1 MSTEIWLHGFPVP
14 RQAVDL
20 AVRAEAWGF
29 DGLLLADSENLV
41 GDPYVEL
48 ALAARATERLRLG
61 PAVTNPVTRH
71 PAVTASAVATLQ
83 IESGGRAVVVL
94 GRGDSAVRQIGLRP
108 ATTEEL
114 ARGLRQLQ
122 GFLRGEDVASASGA
136 SARMPWI
143 EPFRAGEV
151 PVSVAATGPVT
162 IALGARHGGR
172 VDFTVGADPRRVSW
186 AVGEARSAAHGSGT
200 RLSLGAFVNVAVHSD
215 VAVARAL
222 VRGSAAIFA
231 HFVSEG
237 PHDVVP
243 DDDRAVVARVGA
255 AYDEATHGLT
265 TADHARLLPDDFLDR
280 FAVVGP
286 PEHCVAR
293 LLALADLGLD
303 RIIVVPGSRDA
314 EPRSLAASDELF
326 ATEVLPRLR
335 TGIPGPS
342 SGRDAEASR

>member
-1 MSTEIWLHGFPVP
+1 MSTEFWLHGFPVP
-14 RQAVDL
+14 RRAVPL
-20 AVRAEAWGF
+20 AVQAEGWGF

-48 ALAARATERLRLG
+48 ALAARDTQRLQLG

-71 PAVTASAVATLQ
+71 PAVTASAIATLQ
-83 IESGGRAVVVL
+83 IESGGRAVIVL
-94 GRGDSAVRQIGLRP
+94 GRGDSAVRQLGLHP

-114 ARGLRQLQ
+114 EQGLSRLQ
-122 GFLRGEDVASASGA
+122 GFLRGQAVPSGGGVA
-136 SARMPWI
+136 ARMGWI
-143 EPFRAGEV
+143 EPFHAGDV

-162 IALGARHGGR
+162 IALAARRCGR
-172 VDFTVGADPRRVSW
+172 VDFTVGADPRRLSW
-186 AVGEARSAAHGSGT
+186 AVAEARRAVDYTGAQ
-200 RLSLGAFVNVAVHSD
+200 LSLGAFVNVAVHPD
-215 VAVARAL
+215 TAVARDL

-243 DDDRAVVARVGA
+243 DDDRATMERVRA
-255 AYDEATHGLT
+255 AYDEAAHGLT

-293 LLALADLGLD
+293 LRELIGLGLD
-303 RIIVVPGSRDA
+303 RIIVVPSSRDA
-314 EPRSLAASDELF
+314 DPDVLAASNELF
-326 ATEVLPRLR
+326 ATEVLPRLS
-335 TGIPGPS
+335 GP
-342 SGRDAEASR
+342 A

>member
-1 MSTEIWLHGFPVP
+1 
-14 RQAVDL
+14 L
-20 AVRAEAWGF
+20 AVQAEGWGF

-48 ALAARATERLRLG
+48 ALAARDTQRLQLG

-71 PAVTASAVATLQ
+71 PAVTASAIATLQ
-83 IESGGRAVVVL
+83 IESGGRAVIVL
-94 GRGDSAVRQIGLRP
+94 GRGDSAVRQLGLHP

-114 ARGLRQLQ
+114 EQGLSRLQ
-122 GFLRGEDVASASGA
+122 GFLRGQAVPSGGGVA
-136 SARMPWI
+136 ARMGWI
-143 EPFRAGEV
+143 EPFHAGDV

-162 IALGARHGGR
+162 IALAARRCGR
-172 VDFTVGADPRRVSW
+172 VDFTVGADPRRLSW
-186 AVGEARSAAHGSGT
+186 AVAEARRAVDYTGAQ
-200 RLSLGAFVNVAVHSD
+200 LSLGAFVNVAVHPD
-215 VAVARAL
+215 TAVARDL

-243 DDDRAVVARVGA
+243 DDDRATMERVRA
-255 AYDEATHGLT
+255 AYDEAAHGLT

-293 LLALADLGLD
+293 LRELIGLGLD
-303 RIIVVPGSRDA
+303 RIIVVPSSRDA
-314 EPRSLAASDELF
+314 DPDVLAASNELF
-326 ATEVLPRLR
+326 ATEVLPRLS
-335 TGIPGPS
+335 GP
-342 SGRDAEASR
+342 A

>member
-1 MSTEIWLHGFPVP
+1 MSTEFWLHGFPVP
-14 RQAVDL
+14 RRAAAL
-20 AVRAEAWGF
+20 AVQAEGWGF

-48 ALAARATERLRLG
+48 TLAARATHRLRLG

-71 PAVTASAVATLQ
+71 PAVTASAIATLQ
-83 IESGGRAVVVL
+83 IESGGRAVIVY
-94 GRGDSAVRQIGLRP
+94 GRGDSAVRQLGLQP

-114 ARGLRQLQ
+114 ERGLSQLQ
-122 GFLRGEDVASASGA
+122 GFLGGQAVPSAAGVA
-136 SARMPWI
+136 ARMGWI
-143 EPFRAGEV
+143 EPFHAGDV

-162 IALGARHGGR
+162 IGLAARLCGR

-186 AVGEARSAAHGSGT
+186 AIAQARRAASGAGT
-200 RLSLGAFVNVAVHSD
+200 QLSLGAFVNVAVHPD
-215 VAVARAL
+215 VAVARNL

-243 DDDRAVVARVGA
+243 DDDRAVVQRVRV
-255 AYDEATHGLT
+255 AYDEAAHGLT

-280 FAVVGP
+280 FAIAGP

-293 LLALADLGLD
+293 LRELIDLGLD
-303 RIIVVPGSRDA
+303 RVIVVPGSRDA
-314 EPRSLAASDELF
+314 DPDALAASNELF
-326 ATEVLPRLR
+326 ATEVLPEVRPGTP
-335 TGIPGPS
+335 TGEQRSEP
-342 SGRDAEASR
+342 

>member
-1 MSTEIWLHGFPVP
+1 MNTEFWLHGFPVP
-14 RQAVDL
+14 RRAVPL
-20 AVRAEAWGF
+20 AVQAERWGF

-48 ALAARATERLRLG
+48 AFAARETQRLRLG

-71 PAVTASAVATLQ
+71 PAVTASAIATLQ
-83 IESGGRAVVVL
+83 IESGGRAVIVL
-94 GRGDSAVRQIGLRP
+94 GRGDSAVRQLGLQP

-114 ARGLRQLQ
+114 EQGLSRLQ
-122 GFLRGEDVASASGA
+122 GFLRGQAVSSGGGVAT
-136 SARMPWI
+136 RMGWI
-143 EPFRAGEV
+143 EPFHAGDV

-162 IALGARHGGR
+162 IALAARRCGR
-172 VDFTVGADPRRVSW
+172 VDFTVGADSRRLSW
-186 AVGEARSAAHGSGT
+186 AVAEARRAVDDTGAQ
-200 RLSLGAFVNVAVHSD
+200 LSLGAFVNVAVHAD
-215 VAVARAL
+215 TAVARDL

-243 DDDRAVVARVGA
+243 DDDRATMERVRA
-255 AYDEATHGLT
+255 AYDEAAHGLT

-293 LLALADLGLD
+293 LRELIGLGLD

-314 EPRSLAASDELF
+314 DPDVLAASNELF
-326 ATEVLPRLR
+326 ATEVLPRL
-335 TGIPGPS
+335 
-342 SGRDAEASR
+342 AESA